1 MIAVMDGKHS
11 YKYTDDDDD
20 DDGELLMA
28 MMMLMMALEKPIH
41 EFPEW
46 LFKNSINCI
55 VIF

>member
-11 YKYTDDDDD
+11 YKYTDDDGG
-20 DDGELLMA
+20 GELLMA
-28 MMMLMMALEKPIH
+28 TMMLMTALEKLIH